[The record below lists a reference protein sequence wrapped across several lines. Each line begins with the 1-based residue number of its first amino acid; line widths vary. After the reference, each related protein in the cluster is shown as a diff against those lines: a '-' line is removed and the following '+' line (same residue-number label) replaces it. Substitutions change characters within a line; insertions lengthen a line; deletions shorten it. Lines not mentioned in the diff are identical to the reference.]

1 MLDAQ
6 FYDLIQSLWGAFAEA
21 MSSVRARE
29 PEPPPTPPILQLRA
43 GLAESPAWFLV
54 QAAEF
59 DPEPLTVERLRVRDV
74 YASERIVAALLDLMA
89 SEQWFDHDG
98 GAYRLRIEGRA
109 VLDRIHANRYRW
121 LGALDLPDAAQRL
134 ERRFRDLVDSSL
146 DAPDPPGIWC
156 LVHSRNRAPAEEN
169 STAAKLFQYVAD
181 FNAFRDDCHM
191 AGWRPLGVAGHVWE
205 AFGLVGDETGPTA
218 DALFAA
224 LAYRGYSVADYAA
237 ALAELDGRGWART
250 GEVGYTLTDDGRA
263 VRAEVERLT
272 DDYFYAP
279 WAALSAAEI
288 LEIRD
293 DIYTLRASLEQPAA
307 T

>member
-6 FYDLIQSLWGAFAEA
+6 YYDLIQSLWGAFAGA
-21 MSSVRARE
+21 MGAVRARE

-43 GLAESPAWFLV
+43 GLAESPAWFLI

-74 YASERIVAALLDLMA
+74 YASERIIAALLDLMA
-89 SEQWFDHDG
+89 SEQWFDRDG
-98 GAYRLRIEGRA
+98 GAYRLRFEGRA
-109 VLDRIHANRYRW
+109 VLDRLHANRYRR
-121 LGALDLPDAAQRL
+121 LGALDLPDAAHRL
-134 ERRFRDLVDSSL
+134 EHRCRDLIDRSL
-146 DAPDPPGIWC
+146 TAPDPPGTWC
-156 LVHSRNRAPAEEN
+156 LAHSRNRAPADD
-169 STAAKLFQYVAD
+169 SSIAAKLFQYVAD

-191 AGWRPLGVAGHVWE
+191 AGRRPLRIAGHVWE
-205 AFGLVGDETGPTA
+205 AFGLVGDGTGPTA

-237 ALAELDGRGWART
+237 ALAELDGRGWARMS
-250 GEVGYTLTDDGRA
+250 EAGYALTDEGRA

-279 WAALSAAEI
+279 WADLSAAEI
-288 LEIRD
+288 LEISD
-293 DIYTLRASLEQPAA
+293 DIHTLHASLEQSAA